1 VSLKNS
7 GNSNPH
13 QFREVHIVGA
23 GLAGSECALQ
33 LASFLG
39 PSGFKIVL
47 HEMRG
52 SGNHNTPAHSTSDFA
67 ELVCSNSF
75 GSLAKHA
82 APGLLK
88 WEAERLNSQ
97 VLHAALDARVPAGQ
111 ALGMDRDVF
120 AQIVTKKI
128 ENHPHIEVRRELVA
142 SLQAVPRPTIVATG
156 PLTHASLAQSMKEH
170 FSKVSGDPQEFLYFY
185 DAIAPIISTDSI
197 NATIAW
203 KADRWDKGTKDYWNC
218 PMTKKEYHF
227 FIEALRDARKIES
240 KEFEKDFE
248 KTPYFESCMPIEAL
262 LERGPMTLRFG
273 PMSPKGLRDPRTGN
287 TPFAVVQLRQDN
299 REGTAYNMV
308 GFQTKM
314 AYGDQKKVFR
324 LIPGLEEAE
333 FLKLGSIHRNLYLN
347 TPKLLNRDLSSK
359 ADPWLFFAG
368 QITGVEGYFE
378 STCMGLLVA
387 RLLSAKLQGLYSL
400 KAEDLDE
407 ALDSNGQQLLPPRQ
421 TALGSLH
428 AAITD
433 ETKIAHFQPTNI
445 NFGHMPDP
453 VRPVEEAHQQPRKF
467 DKRAKRDEQV
477 QIAKSIFHN
486 WLRLPNPAEP
496 SRVELAAQALV
507 GLENSIAHQNS
518 KAMNVTGDSAQ
529 TTA

>member
-1 VSLKNS
+1 MSLKNS

-13 QFREVHIVGA
+13 NFHEIHVVGA

-33 LASFLG
+33 LADLLG
-39 PSGFKIVL
+39 PLGFKIVL

-52 SGNHNTPAHSTSDFA
+52 TGTHNTPAHRTSDFA

-88 WEAERLNSQ
+88 WEAERLKSHI
-97 VLHAALDARVPAGQ
+97 LDAALEARVPAGQ

-120 AQIVTKKI
+120 ARIMTDKVSRHPSI
-128 ENHPHIEVRRELVA
+128 EIRRELVS
-142 SLQAVPRPTIVATG
+142 SLDDVPRPTVIATG
-156 PLTHASLAQSMKEH
+156 PLTHESLARSMQEH
-170 FSKVSGDPQEFLYFY
+170 FSKITGEKQDFLYFY
-185 DAIAPIISTDSI
+185 DAIAPIIAADSI
-197 NATIAW
+197 NDKIAW

-227 FIEALRDARKIES
+227 FIEALRDARKVES
-240 KEFEKDFE
+240 KEFEKDFD

-333 FLKLGSIHRNLYLN
+333 FLKLGSIHRNLYVN

-387 RLLSAKLQGLYSL
+387 RLLSAKIQGLYSPD
-400 KAEDLDE
+400 AHDLNE
-407 ALDSNGQQLLPPRQ
+407 AVNHDGEQLLPPRE

-453 VRPVEEAHQQPRKF
+453 YRFSEEAGVQQHARI
-467 DKRAKRDEQV
+467 DKRAKREEQI
-477 QIAKSIFHN
+477 QTAKSRFLE
-486 WLRLPNPAEP
+486 WLNLPLETAP

-507 GLENSIAHQNS
+507 ELENSTPPNAELAAEQAIAPN
-518 KAMNVTGDSAQ
+518 
-529 TTA
+529 

>member
-1 VSLKNS
+1 MNLSDM
-7 GNSNPH
+7 NSNKT
-13 QFREVHIVGA
+13 REIHVVGA

-33 LASFLG
+33 LAENLG
-39 PSGFKIVL
+39 PRGFKIVL

-52 SGNHNTPAHSTSDFA
+52 TVMTPAHRTEDFA

-75 GSLAKHA
+75 GSLASHA

-88 WEAERLNSQ
+88 WEAEHLGSEI
-97 VLHAALDARVPAGQ
+97 LSSAIEARVPAGQ

-120 AQIVTKKI
+120 AKLVTEKI
-128 ENHPHIEVRRELVA
+128 NRNPHIEVRRELIT
-142 SLQAVPRPTIVATG
+142 SLEQIPRPAVIATG
-156 PLTHASLAQSMKEH
+156 PLTHESLAQSMQAH
-170 FSKVSGDPQEFLYFY
+170 FEKIRSLDTHSQKEFLYFF
-185 DAIAPIISTDSI
+185 DAIAPIIAADSI
-197 NATIAW
+197 NSKIAW

-218 PMTKKEYHF
+218 PLTKKEYHF
-227 FIEALRDARKIES
+227 FIEAVRDAKKIEA

-248 KTPYFESCMPIEAL
+248 KTPYFESCMPIEAI

-273 PMSPKGLRDPRTGN
+273 PMSPKGLVDPRTGN
-287 TPFAVVQLRQDN
+287 SPFAVVQLRQDN

-333 FLKLGSIHRNLYLN
+333 FLKLGSIHRNLYIN
-347 TPKLLNRDLSSK
+347 TPRLLNRDLSSK
-359 ADPWLFFAG
+359 SDPWLFFAG

-387 RLLSAKLQGLYSL
+387 RFLAAKVEGLYSPDAHDIDVSVNSDGENL
-400 KAEDLDE
+400 M
-407 ALDSNGQQLLPPRQ
+407 PPRA

-433 ETKIAHFQPTNI
+433 ETKISHFQPTNI

-453 VRPVEEAHQQPRKF
+453 STYSA
-467 DKRAKRDEQV
+467 DKRAKREEQ
-477 QIAKSIFHN
+477 IRLAKFAFKTWVGETAIYRKANSSS
-486 WLRLPNPAEP
+486 L
-496 SRVELAAQALV
+496 VELAAKELAAREV
-507 GLENSIAHQNS
+507 GQLQSSSPELNSL
-518 KAMNVTGDSAQ
+518 
-529 TTA
+529 